1 MVPAPM
7 KAMNEERPHRNFACQ
22 GLQPTIRVGWYFVLS
37 GVSAPFPFDRVIVD
51 RDNNS
56 TPGPNVEDENLMS
69 ALTNSLSFA
78 NSEFTFSN
86 NLRLN
91 SLEPLRDIS
100 SVTTCSPSFFGIRRS
115 SNP

>member
-1 MVPAPM
+1 MCNVVSASESMALFLASNGHNLAPVIGEIIVS
-7 KAMNEERPHRNFACQ
+7 KRAEKRC
-22 GLQPTIRVGWYFVLS
+22 
-37 GVSAPFPFDRVIVD
+37 SAPFPFDRVIVD

-91 SLEPLRDIS
+91 SHWM
-100 SVTTCSPSFFGIRRS
+100 
-115 SNP
+115 